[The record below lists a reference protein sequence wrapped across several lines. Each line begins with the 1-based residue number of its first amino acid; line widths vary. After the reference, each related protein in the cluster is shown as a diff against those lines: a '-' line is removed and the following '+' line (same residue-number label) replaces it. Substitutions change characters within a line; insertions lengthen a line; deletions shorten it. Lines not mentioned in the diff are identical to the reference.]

1 MAILVD
7 LSIIPITKN
16 PSASKYV
23 KEALKIIKQNKL
35 KFYAAPA
42 MTTIEISEFSQLAK
56 LLDQLY
62 LGILGKEVKR
72 MEVIL
77 KIDVRTDKS
86 NTISR
91 RLKAI
96 SK

>member
-7 LSIIPITKN
+7 ISIIPISGN
-16 PSASKYV
+16 ASASGYV
-23 KEALKIIKQNKL
+23 KKALSIIKKNKL
-35 KFYAAPA
+35 KFYAAPG
-42 MTTIEISEFSQLAK
+42 MTTIEISSFSQLAD

-62 LGILGKEVKR
+62 TEILGKDVKR
-72 MEVIL
+72 METIL

-91 RLKAI
+91 RLKAL
-96 SK
+96 K

>member
-7 LSIIPITKN
+7 ISVIPISKN

-23 KEALKIIKQNKL
+23 RKALEIIKRNKL

-42 MTTIEISEFSQLAK
+42 MTTVEISNFSQLAN
-56 LLDQLY
+56 LLEQLY
-62 LGILGKEVKR
+62 SEILGNEVKR
-72 MEVIL
+72 MEVLL

-86 NTISR
+86 NTIGR
-91 RLKAI
+91 RLHAI
-96 SK
+96 K